1 MVKAKKYVVKKY
13 FEGVPKRSDFEL
25 VEYELPPLKDGEVL
39 VKTEWV
45 SVDPYLRAY
54 NRNVPVPYDQYGFQ
68 VGIVE
73 QSNDTNYPVG
83 ARIVTHKGW
92 CDYTVVNTS
101 KVSTGNSTEVTYKLP
116 DLKGMSPS
124 IGIGAVGM
132 PGITAYF
139 GFLELCQP
147 KIGETVVVTGAAGAV
162 GSIVGQIAKIKG
174 CKVIGFAGSDDKVK
188 WLEKELGFDKAINYK
203 TADVQKAL
211 QAAAPN
217 GVDCYFDNV
226 GGEISSII
234 MGQMNKRGR
243 VSVCGSISA
252 YNADPTQ
259 IPKATILQPS
269 IVFKELRIEG
279 FVVQRWLDRW
289 PEAITQLITWIK
301 MGQLKPAEH
310 VTVGFDKIFDAFVGM
325 LAGENTGKAVVKI

>member
-73 QSNDTNYPVG
+73 QSNDPNYPVG
-83 ARIVTHKGW
+83 VRIVTHKGW
-92 CDYTVVNTS
+92 CDYTVVNPS
-101 KVSTGNSTEVTYKLP
+101 KVSTGNFTEVTYKLP

-234 MGQMNKRGR
+234 IGQMNKRGR

-279 FVVQRWLDRW
+279 FVVHRWLDRW